1 MNDKE
6 VSEYL
11 ELIEKLRKEK
21 KGNPNDL
28 DNYKQILIEDRKLHE
43 SNLNY
48 LKRLDGQIVSKQDES
63 KQDESKQDQSK
74 QDRPLITTTESIQG
88 KIIEEYMGIVSGHA
102 VLGMNFFTDLIGGFR
117 DLIGGRS
124 ETLESYFLDAR
135 EIALDE
141 MVEEALDY
149 GANAIVAVRFN
160 DVSMEGK
167 NRQMALVTVHG
178 TAVKIVKEKKE
189 VKTSKKN

>member
-1 MNDKE
+1 MNDEE

-11 ELIEKLRKEK
+11 KLIEKLRKEK

-48 LKRLDGQIVSKQDES
+48 LKKLDGQI
-63 KQDESKQDQSK
+63 QSK
-74 QDRPLITTTESIQG
+74 QDRPLITTTETIQG

-117 DLIGGRS
+117 DFMGGRS

-135 EIALDE
+135 EMALDE
-141 MVEEALDY
+141 MTEEALDY

-160 DVSMEGK
+160 DVSM
-167 NRQMALVTVHG
+167 RA
-178 TAVKIVKEKKE
+178 KIVKWL
-189 VKTSKKN
+189 

>member
-1 MNDKE
+1 MNNEE

-11 ELIEKLRKEK
+11 RLIAKLRKEK

-28 DNYKQILIEDRKLHE
+28 DGYKQILIEERKLHP
-43 SNLNY
+43 SNLDY
-48 LKRLDGQIVSKQDES
+48 LKRLDGQLPSIQDQSKQNQS
-63 KQDESKQDQSK
+63 KQNQSK
-74 QDRPLITTTESIQG
+74 QDRPLITTTETIQG

-102 VLGMNFFTDLIGGFR
+102 VLGMNAFTDLIGGFR
-117 DLIGGRS
+117 DFVGGRS
-124 ETLESYFLDAR
+124 ETLESYFLNAR
-135 EIALDE
+135 EMALDE
-141 MVEEALDY
+141 MTKEALDY

-178 TAVKIVKEKKE
+178 TAVKIA
-189 VKTSKKN
+189 KKNKVKSSKN

>member
-1 MNDKE
+1 MNDEE
-6 VSEYL
+6 VSEYV
-11 ELIEKLRKEK
+11 ELIDKLRKEK
-21 KGNPNDL
+21 KGNPKDL
-28 DNYKQILIEDRKLHE
+28 DGYKQILIENRKLHP

-48 LKRLDGQIVSKQDES
+48 LKKLGVQLP
-63 KQDESKQDQSK
+63 SK
-74 QDRPLITTTESIQG
+74 QDRPLITTTETIHG

-117 DLIGGRS
+117 DFVGGRS

-135 EIALDE
+135 EMALDE
-141 MVEEALDY
+141 MAEEALDY

-167 NRQMALVTVHG
+167 NRQMALVSVHG

-189 VKTSKKN
+189 VKSSNKN

>member
-1 MNDKE
+1 MNDEE

-11 ELIEKLRKEK
+11 ELIDKLRKEK

-28 DNYKQILIEDRKLHE
+28 DGYKQILIEDRKLHP

-48 LKRLDGQIVSKQDES
+48 LKKLDGQIQ
-63 KQDESKQDQSK
+63 SKQDQSK
-74 QDRPLITTTESIQG
+74 QDRPLITTTETIQG

-117 DLIGGRS
+117 DFIGGRS

-135 EIALDE
+135 EMALDE
-141 MVEEALDY
+141 MAEEALDY

-189 VKTSKKN
+189 VKSSKKN

>member
-1 MNDKE
+1 MNDEE

-11 ELIEKLRKEK
+11 ELIDKLRKEK
-21 KGNPNDL
+21 KGNPKDL
-28 DNYKQILIEDRKLHE
+28 DGYKQILIENRNLHP

-48 LKRLDGQIVSKQDES
+48 LKKLGEPIK
-63 KQDESKQDQSK
+63 SK
-74 QDRPLITTTESIQG
+74 QDRPLITTTETIHG

-117 DLIGGRS
+117 DFVGGRS

-135 EIALDE
+135 EMALDE
-141 MVEEALDY
+141 MAEEALDY

-167 NRQMALVTVHG
+167 NRQMALVSVHG

-189 VKTSKKN
+189 VKSSNKN